1 VFNCV
6 VALPAKIN
14 YNSMNKK
21 IRILL
26 VEDDPNFG
34 SILKSYLE
42 LADYEVILK
51 QDGKQGLTC
60 FKNNSFGLCILDIM
74 MPEMDGFTLAT
85 EIKKIDGKVPVIFLT
100 AKTLKED
107 VIEGFR
113 IGADDF
119 LTKPFDS
126 EVLLYKISAILKRK
140 NSGETDHEEE
150 IADISI
156 GNFQF
161 NYRLRKLSN
170 NKQTFT
176 LSPKESGLLL
186 MFCKTKDGI
195 LSRSDALNKIW
206 GADNY
211 FTARSMDVFIARL
224 RKYLKDDP
232 SVEIINIHGNG
243 FRLVIG

>member
-1 VFNCV
+1 
-6 VALPAKIN
+6 LMSKK
-14 YNSMNKK
+14 NK
-21 IRILL
+21 ILL

-42 LADYEVILK
+42 LADYEVVLK
-51 QDGKQGLTC
+51 QDGKQGLTS
-60 FKNNSFGLCILDIM
+60 FRNNSFDLCILDIM
-74 MPEMDGFTLAT
+74 MPEMDGFTLAM
-85 EIKKIDGKVPVIFLT
+85 EIKKLNDIVPLIFLT

-140 NSGETDHEEE
+140 SQGENGQDEDNE
-150 IADISI
+150 DLSI
-156 GNFQF
+156 GSYIF
-161 NYRLRKLSN
+161 NYRLRKLTNS
-170 NKQTFT
+170 KQTYT
-176 LSPKESGLLL
+176 LSPKESGLLQML
-186 MFCKTKDGI
+186 YRARDGV
-195 LSRSDALNKIW
+195 LSRSDALKKIW

-224 RKYLKDDP
+224 RKYLKDDA

-243 FRLVIG
+243 FRLVIR